1 MKRLLLALLL
11 ALASAVPAASQ
22 PGSAQPT
29 ICNKF
34 FAVSQGATAI
44 TRIITG
50 VASQNISIC
59 GFVYNSGAATSTG
72 TLSYGTGTNCGT
84 GTTTLIPTIS
94 LPINGLLV
102 DRGDFASIPVPAV
115 NASGVPIDV
124 CLTSTGTGPFVII
137 LHYAQF

>member
-1 MKRLLLALLL
+1 MKKLLLALALV
-11 ALASAVPAASQ
+11 LASAVPAASQ

-29 ICNKF
+29 ICNKVF
-34 FAVSQGATAI
+34 VVSQGATAI

-50 VASQNISIC
+50 VAGQNISIC
-59 GFVYNSGAATSTG
+59 GFVYNSGAAASTG

-102 DRGDFASIPVPAV
+102 DKGDFASIPVPAV

-124 CLTSTGTGPFVII
+124 CLTSTGTGPFVLV